1 MHSLK
6 YLPFPINASGET
18 ERHIKVRTGN
28 HICMSTLTRK
38 NANNKKKS
46 AVKDQCLLSGHVRFF
61 NDFPILNYEL
71 HMFKLLIK

>member
-38 NANNKKKS
+38 NVNNKKNLPLKINAFCKVTCVS
-46 AVKDQCLLSGHVRFF
+46 LMI
-61 NDFPILNYEL
+61 FPS
-71 HMFKLLIK
+71 

>member
-6 YLPFPINASGET
+6 YLPSPINASGET

-38 NANNKKKS
+38 NVNNKKNLPLKIN
-46 AVKDQCLLSGHVRFF
+46 AFC
-61 NDFPILNYEL
+61 
-71 HMFKLLIK
+71 